1 MYLES
6 LEPRLYLAAYY
17 VDFPVDAADVSSLRG
32 AIYAALQTPEDD
44 VVRIASGLTIELTL
58 GEIALDA
65 ALGGKVCIIGEG
77 EGTVLDGGSERFFS
91 IAPGVDAEFVNL
103 TLTNGRADS
112 GGAIFNAGTLALDG
126 VAITDCVATSYGG
139 AICNE
144 GTLRVENSTISDV
157 SSTAENGGAIANFG
171 VATLSETTISRA
183 SAYAK
188 GGAIWNSVGAELR
201 VDSSEITGNTA
212 QTYCGAGVCNEGS
225 LILSYST
232 VAQNDALHS
241 FGGGIYSSG
250 ELCVVN
256 SLIAANR
263 ALGANSYGGGI
274 CVAYGTA
281 RIVNSTVAGNFAS
294 WQAGGVR
301 AERGEITLYN
311 TIVAQNKAASQND
324 LYALVD
330 IHGAY
335 NWIGSDPSFV
345 VEPRFAPDGT
355 VANYGA
361 LNFRLSAG
369 SACVDAGNDAN
380 AVDEN
385 GSPLVR
391 DLNGPGYPRVRGT
404 HVDVGAYEYFE
415 TSAPCYASPS
425 VAYVGLSGSVS
436 VVVEW
441 TTADPAPEYVVE
453 YRAKGSDGWTAVT
466 AAGGTSVLIAKSVF
480 NAGDSFEIR
489 IKASASSVK
498 NESEWS
504 ETVEYLLSDNRP
516 SFCGQKDDFEF
527 GDGHAVVYEI
537 VAYDPCAFWKIDW
550 RDGSVSTFV
559 GLTDVRAFAHW
570 YGRAG
575 TYAPVLYVDGWEKG
589 LTLGV
594 FTVYGRAAAS
604 LDSEDN
610 EQDGAAPFVTESV
623 KETAPVLSTGAFV
636 TEFASRPMPLRTESI
651 PVNAEASDFCLQPT
665 SLWKT
670 VEYSSNTDLVDA
682 LFAQRD
688 FFIWESEDFSGDEFE
703 TTDLDGL
710 FAVWEETSFPSSF
723 ELDF

>member
-1 MYLES
+1 MES
-6 LEPRLYLAAYY
+6 LEPRFYLAAYY
-17 VDFPVDAADVSSLRG
+17 VNSPIDTTDSTSLRG

-44 VVRIASGLTIELTL
+44 VVRIAQGLTLELTL

-65 ALGGKVCIIGEG
+65 A
-77 EGTVLDGGSERFFS
+77 
-91 IAPGVDAEFVNL
+91 
-103 TLTNGRADS
+103 S
-112 GGAIFNAGTLALDG
+112 GGAIRIVGGDDVVVDAGNAGRVFSVASGVEAEFENLTLVGGRAESGGAILNAGTLTLRG
-126 VAITDCVATSYGG
+126 VAVSDCAAASYGG
-139 AICNE
+139 AVCNE
-144 GTLRVENSTISDV
+144 GTLKVVDSTFSDV
-157 SSTAENGGAIANFG
+157 TSTSENGGAIANFRTAALLN
-171 VATLSETTISRA
+171 ATVTRA

-188 GGAIWNSVGAELR
+188 GGAIWNSVGAEMR
-201 VDSSEITGNTA
+201 VESSTVIGNES

-225 LILSYST
+225 LILSYSE
-232 VAQNDALHS
+232 VAQNTARSS

-250 ELCVVN
+250 ELRVVN

-263 ALGANSYGGGI
+263 ALGATSYGGGL

-281 RIVNSTVAGNFAS
+281 QVVNSTVAGNFAS

-324 LYALVD
+324 LYASVD

-335 NWIGSDPSFV
+335 NWIGADPSFV
-345 VEPRFAPDGT
+345 VEPRFADDGT
-355 VANYGA
+355 VANYDVH
-361 LNFRLSAG
+361 NFRLSAG
-369 SACVDAGNDAN
+369 SVCVDAGNDAN

-404 HVDVGAYEYFE
+404 RVDVGAYEYFAS
-415 TSAPCYASPS
+415 SAPCYASPS

-466 AAGGTSVLIAKSVF
+466 AAGGTSVLIAKSAF
-480 NAGDSFEIR
+480 NAGDAFEIR
-489 IKASASSVK
+489 VKASASSVK

-516 SFCGQKDDFEF
+516 SFCVQKDDFEF

-550 RDGSVSTFV
+550 RDGSVSTFI
-559 GLTDVRAFAHW
+559 GLADVRAFAHW

-604 LDSEDN
+604 LDLEDN

>member
-1 MYLES
+1 MEN

-17 VDFPVDAADVSSLRG
+17 VDSPIDAKDATSLRG

-44 VVRIASGLTIELTL
+44 VVRIAQGLTLELTL
-58 GEIALDA
+58 GEITLD
-65 ALGGKVCIIGEG
+65 V
-77 EGTVLDGGSERFFS
+77 
-91 IAPGVDAEFVNL
+91 P
-103 TLTNGRADS
+103 S
-112 GGAIFNAGTLALDG
+112 GGAIRIVGGEDAVVDVGNAGRVFSVAAGVEAEFENLTLVGGRAESGGAILNAGTLTLRG
-126 VAITDCVATSYGG
+126 VAVSDCAASSYGG
-139 AICNE
+139 AVCNE
-144 GTLRVENSTISDV
+144 GTLNVVDTTFSDV
-157 SSTAENGGAIANFG
+157 TSTSENGGAIANFG
-171 VATLSETTISRA
+171 TAALLNATVTRA

-188 GGAIWNSVGAELR
+188 GGAIWNSVGAEMR
-201 VDSSEITGNTA
+201 VESSTVIGNES

-225 LILSYST
+225 LILSYSE
-232 VAQNDALHS
+232 VAQNTARSS

-263 ALGANSYGGGI
+263 ALGASSYGGGLY
-274 CVAYGTA
+274 VAYGTA
-281 RIVNSTVAGNFAS
+281 QVVNSTVAGNFAS

-301 AERGEITLYN
+301 AERGEFTLYN

-324 LYALVD
+324 LYASVD

-404 HVDVGAYEYFE
+404 RVDVGAYEYFE
-415 TSAPCYASPS
+415 SSAPCYASPA

-441 TTADPAPEYVVE
+441 TIADPAPEYVVE

-466 AAGGTSVLIAKSVF
+466 AAGGTSVLIAKPAF
-480 NAGDSFEIR
+480 NAGDAFEIR
-489 IKASASSVK
+489 VKASASSVK
-498 NESEWS
+498 KESEWS

-516 SFCGQKDDFEF
+516 SFCVQKDDFEF

-550 RDGSVSTFV
+550 RDGSVSTFI
-559 GLTDVRAFAHW
+559 GLADVRAFAHW

-575 TYAPVLYVDGWEKG
+575 TYAPVLYVDGWERG
-589 LTLGV
+589 LTLDV

-610 EQDGAAPFVTESV
+610 EQDGAAPFVTGSV

-636 TEFASRPMPLRTESI
+636 TEFASRPMPLRTDSI
-651 PVNAEASDFCLQPT
+651 PVNAEASDFCLQP
-665 SLWKT
+665 SAFWKT
-670 VEYSSNTDLVDA
+670 VEYSSNIDLVDA

-688 FFIWESEDFSGDEFE
+688 FFIWESEDLSGDEFE
-703 TTDLDGL
+703 KTDLDAL
-710 FAVWEETSFPSSF
+710 FAVWEETAFSALF
-723 ELDF
+723 EQGF